1 MCQIFGIKGDGF
13 QSTKSNF
20 PKLRQLF
27 SPMQGLAKLIVIED
41 DSAVR
46 SYLNTILEF
55 VGEQCEAITSSQID
69 QIDWSSVWAGC
80 ILGSLRSQVLPKA
93 LSDSLLR
100 ANHIPVIIANKQSY
114 SLDEFPNYIGELEFP
129 LNYAQLSEALRHCK
143 EFLGRKGVQAHTPL
157 RNNILFRSLVGQSHG
172 IQNVR
177 HLIEQVANTEA
188 NVLILGESG
197 TGKEVVARNIHY
209 HSSRKDGPFV
219 PINCGAIPGDLLE
232 SELFGHEKGAF
243 TGAITSRKG
252 RFELA
257 EGGTLFLDEIGDMPM
272 AMQVKLLRVLQER
285 CFERVGG
292 NTTIKAN
299 VRIIAATHR
308 NLEHMIADESFR
320 EDLFYRLN
328 VFPIEMPPL
337 RDRKDDIPLLLQELM
352 ARMEAEGA
360 QPICFTPRAINS
372 LVEHDWPGNV
382 RELANLVE
390 RMVILY
396 PNSLVDV
403 NHLPT
408 KYRYSDIPEF
418 QPEFNNIAPVEE
430 QERDVLANIFAED
443 FSMDD
448 SQDFISGMDAMTQGL
463 PPEGINLK
471 EMLADLEV
479 SMINQALDAQAG
491 VVARAADML
500 GMRRTTLVEKMR
512 KYNMQR

>member
-1 MCQIFGIKGDGF
+1 
-13 QSTKSNF
+13 
-20 PKLRQLF
+20 
-27 SPMQGLAKLIVIED
+27 MQGLAKLLVIED
-41 DSAVR
+41 DANARVNLS
-46 SYLNTILEF
+46 NILEF
-55 VGEQCEAITSSQID
+55 VGEQCEAISSD
-69 QIDWSSVWAGC
+69 QLDDLDWSRVWAGC
-80 ILGSLRSQVLPKA
+80 ILGSLNDKKLSTK
-93 LSDSLLR
+93 LSDKLSK
-100 ANHIPVIIANKQSY
+100 ANHIPLLIAGKHSY
-114 SLDEFPNYIGELEFP
+114 PVEELTNYVGELEYP
-129 LNYAQLSEALRHCK
+129 LNYPQLSEALRHCK
-143 EFLGRKGVQAHTPL
+143 DFLGRKGVNVPSSSRKNT
-157 RNNILFRSLVGQSHG
+157 LFRSLVGQSHG
-172 IQNVR
+172 IKEVR
-177 HLIEQVANTEA
+177 HLIEQVSSTEA

-209 HSSRKDGPFV
+209 HSARRNGPFV
-219 PINCGAIPGDLLE
+219 PINCGAIPPDLLE

-272 AMQVKLLRVLQER
+272 PMQVKLLRVLQER

-292 NTTIKAN
+292 NTTIRVD
-299 VRIIAATHR
+299 VRVIAATHR
-308 NLEHMIADESFR
+308 DLETMINDESFR
-320 EDLFYRLN
+320 EDLYYRLN
-328 VFPIEMPPL
+328 VFPIEMPAL

-352 ARMEAEGA
+352 TRMESEGA

-372 LVEHDWPGNV
+372 LMEHEWPGNV

-390 RMVILY
+390 RMIILY

-418 QPEFNNIAPVEE
+418 QPEYNNLESVEE
-430 QERDVLANIFAED
+430 QERDALQDIFSED
-443 FSMDD
+443 FSFESDLFQENENAPQ
-448 SQDFISGMDAMTQGL
+448 SL
-463 PPEGINLK
+463 PPEGVNLK

-479 SMINQALDAQAG
+479 NMINQALEAQGG

-512 KYNMQR
+512 KYNLQR

>member
-1 MCQIFGIKGDGF
+1 
-13 QSTKSNF
+13 
-20 PKLRQLF
+20 
-27 SPMQGLAKLIVIED
+27 MQGLAKLLVIED
-41 DSAVR
+41 DANARVNLS
-46 SYLNTILEF
+46 NILEF
-55 VGEQCEAITSSQID
+55 VGEQCEAISSEQLD
-69 QIDWSSVWAGC
+69 DLDWSRVWAGC
-80 ILGSLRSQVLPKA
+80 ILGSLNDKKLSTK
-93 LSDSLLR
+93 LSDKLSK
-100 ANHIPVIIANKQSY
+100 ANHIPLLIAGKHSY
-114 SLDEFPNYIGELEFP
+114 PVEELTNYVGELEYP
-129 LNYAQLSEALRHCK
+129 LNYPQLSEALRHCK
-143 EFLGRKGVQAHTPL
+143 DFLGRKGVNVPSSSRKNT
-157 RNNILFRSLVGQSHG
+157 LFRSLVGQSHG
-172 IQNVR
+172 IKEVR
-177 HLIEQVANTEA
+177 HLIEQVSSTEA

-209 HSSRKDGPFV
+209 HSARRNGPFV
-219 PINCGAIPGDLLE
+219 PINCGAIPPDLLE

-272 AMQVKLLRVLQER
+272 PMQEKLLRVLQER

-292 NTTIKAN
+292 NTTIRVD
-299 VRIIAATHR
+299 VRVIAATHR
-308 NLEHMIADESFR
+308 DLETMINDESFR
-320 EDLFYRLN
+320 EDLYYRLN
-328 VFPIEMPPL
+328 VFPIEMPAL

-352 ARMEAEGA
+352 TRMESEGA

-372 LVEHDWPGNV
+372 LMEHEWPGNV

-390 RMVILY
+390 RMIILY

-418 QPEFNNIAPVEE
+418 QPEYNNLESVEE
-430 QERDVLANIFAED
+430 QERDALQDIFSED
-443 FSMDD
+443 FSFESDLFQENENAPQ
-448 SQDFISGMDAMTQGL
+448 SL
-463 PPEGINLK
+463 PPEGVNLK

-479 SMINQALDAQAG
+479 NMINQALEAQGG

-512 KYNMQR
+512 KYNLQR